1 MVPSAEVREVLMDR
15 IVVAVAIGM
24 GLVFGTGILAGVVLT
39 IAMAV
44 RREERRWT
52 LTGQAPDAAARGV
65 RRLTAVGHRNIIPPD
80 EVPWR

>member
-1 MVPSAEVREVLMDR
+1 MVPPAEVREVLMDR

-44 RREERRWT
+44 RREERRYT
-52 LTGQAPDAAARGV
+52 LTGPAPDVAARGV
-65 RRLTAVGHRNIIPPD
+65 RRLTAVGHRNLIPPD
-80 EVPWR
+80 ERPWR